1 LTVEVPTKCP
11 FESASITTV
20 IVKGATPEWFEE
32 NVPVHVPLTS
42 VAAYRGAARITATKD
57 NRKRSKA
64 RNGKIVLVI
73 VILL

>member
-1 LTVEVPTKCP
+1 
-11 FESASITTV
+11 V

-32 NVPVHVPLTS
+32 NVPDHVPLTS
-42 VAAYRGAARITATKD
+42 VAAYRGVARITATNNNK
-57 NRKRSKA
+57 KRSKA

>member
-1 LTVEVPTKCP
+1 M
-11 FESASITTV
+11 ATV

-32 NVPVHVPLTS
+32 SVPDHLPLTS
-42 VAAYRGAARITATKD
+42 VAAYRGAARITATKE
-57 NRKRSKA
+57 NRKRSQA